1 MNIYTI
7 NLQTAGVWLFESSL
21 VQLRSNED
29 LEGPEC
35 SNYSQSCERCKLLAA
50 TLVDKQSGHTNKVKE
65 HNIQSICRQQL
76 LGSLRAHQYSSD
88 QMKILKDRS
97 AETTPL
103 YYIYIY
109 ICMYLGKVFLQNSK
123 FRGRMISTRKII
135 CQIWVS
141 WYYNSTQQVFCK
153 PLYQKRSLLACPLL
167 KYLI

>member
-1 MNIYTI
+1 MI
-7 NLQTAGVWLFESSL
+7 NLQTAGVWLFESSS

-29 LEGPEC
+29 LDGPEC
-35 SNYSQSCERCKLLAA
+35 LNYSQSCERCKLLAA
-50 TLVDKQSGHTNKVKE
+50 TLVDKQSGQPNKVKE

-109 ICMYLGKVFLQNSK
+109 IYMYILYIYIIYIYIYVCIQGKFFSKIQNSEED
-123 FRGRMISTRKII
+123 
-135 CQIWVS
+135 
-141 WYYNSTQQVFCK
+141 
-153 PLYQKRSLLACPLL
+153 
-167 KYLI
+167 